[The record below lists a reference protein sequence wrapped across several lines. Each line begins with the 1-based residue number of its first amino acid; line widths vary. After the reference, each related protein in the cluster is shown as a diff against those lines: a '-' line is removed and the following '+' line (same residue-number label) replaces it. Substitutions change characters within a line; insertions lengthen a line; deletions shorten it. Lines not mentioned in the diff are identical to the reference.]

1 MADPEAD
8 KTVHTLKSSN
18 LPFYGA
24 IWDAAK
30 ASRGLIALHKRF
42 YWDHTRSRNTKR
54 EPQRRSA
61 LVDVVAE
68 DGQAWIKVSTMSEQ
82 RLSLE
87 LAKAQWEAADSSDE
101 ASDKDESRAP
111 VADVRIE
118 SHGDMMRG
126 DAVDRVEL
134 VRMAYDLR
142 RASQAHRIHYAHPR
156 VTFVL
161 PKIPDP
167 PAESLSLL
175 LDRIRSTGAVV
186 ELGPNPVKPK
196 KRTTSSSSIAEMFPR
211 LLPARHPPLTE
222 TLNVDCTILLALVSD
237 LSHITNHPIEPEY
250 NVAIKRQ
257 IDLESREHLLPAS
270 LWPGMAGRKL
280 ISTEEAVNRMWEI
293 VDTIATPSERARTE
307 LITNQRRLIGDLG
320 LLAEM
325 QQYSDYPIPSNLYL
339 PIVIV
344 PGTKQSEIEAAVEE
358 GRLPEVSR
366 QVASELSDI
375 NRSVFMYGWLHNHTT
390 ISSNRTVAKT
400 VEGII
405 EKHGK
410 EEDGGP
416 VVWLSE
422 PARSLL
428 GKEKERRR

>member
-18 LPFYGA
+18 LPFYAA

-30 ASRGLIALHKRF
+30 GSRGLVALHKRF

-101 ASDKDESRAP
+101 ASDEDESRAP
-111 VADVRIE
+111 VADARIE
-118 SHGDMMRG
+118 GDEDMSRG

-142 RASQAHRIHYAHPR
+142 RASQAHRVHYAHPR

-161 PKIPDP
+161 PKVPNP
-167 PAESLSLL
+167 PPPSLSLL
-175 LDRIRSTGAVV
+175 LDRIRSTGAII
-186 ELGPNPVKPK
+186 ELGSDAVKPNNPS
-196 KRTTSSSSIAEMFPR
+196 TSSSSVAEIFPR

-222 TLNVDCTILLALVSD
+222 ILNVDCTILLALVSD
-237 LSHITNHPIEPEY
+237 LSHITNHPIEPDY

-257 IDLESREHLLPAS
+257 IELESREHLLPAS

-307 LITNQRRLIGDLG
+307 LITNQRRPTGDLS

-325 QQYSDYPIPSNLYL
+325 QQYSDYPIPSNLCL

-358 GRLPEVSR
+358 GRLPEVSK

-416 VVWLSE
+416 VIWLSE

-428 GKEKERRR
+428 GKEKERRK